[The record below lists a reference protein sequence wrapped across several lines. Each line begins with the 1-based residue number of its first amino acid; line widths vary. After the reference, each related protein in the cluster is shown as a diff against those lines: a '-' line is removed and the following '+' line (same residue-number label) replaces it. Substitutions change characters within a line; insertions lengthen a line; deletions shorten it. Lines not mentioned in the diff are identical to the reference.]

1 MNFLIMVVLLAYS
14 LGPIFDFAK
23 YSKQAC
29 LRLSPC
35 LELQKQPLEVGERRH
50 TKGPGEDT
58 NTFEQMRVSFEEL
71 VFIFENL
78 LKTSRRNLKQGMDKW
93 CFMNR
98 S

>member
-1 MNFLIMVVLLAYS
+1 

-23 YSKQAC
+23 YLIQVC
-29 LRLSPC
+29 LSFSPY
-35 LELQKQPLEVGERRH
+35 LELYKKPLEVGERRH

-78 LKTSRRNLKQGMDKW
+78 LKTSGCNLK
-93 CFMNR
+93 
-98 S
+98 